1 MEDEDDDG
9 GGGGGGGGD
18 DADDADDDDG
28 EKDGDDDGED
38 DDDDDDGAGDAAV
51 AKNEPRP
58 AAAFCSCP
66 ERVVKKVHDSES
78 STARMHV
85 CAGNDPSMVASTRW
99 TSGGDE
105 SFTGG

>member
-9 GGGGGGGGD
+9 GGGDD
-18 DADDADDDDG
+18 DADDADDEDG
-28 EKDGDDDGED
+28 EKDGDDAGKDD

>member
-1 MEDEDDDG
+1 LEDEDDDG
-9 GGGGGGGGD
+9 GGGDD
-18 DADDADDDDG
+18 DADDADDEDG
-28 EKDGDDDGED
+28 EKDGDDAGRDDD

>member
-1 MEDEDDDG
+1 MENEVDDDG
-9 GGGGGGGGD
+9 GGGGGGD
-18 DADDADDDDG
+18 DDEDDADDDDG
-28 EKDGDDDGED
+28 EKEGDDDGED
-38 DDDDDDGAGDAAV
+38 DDDDGADDAAV
-51 AKNEPRP
+51 AKNEHRP